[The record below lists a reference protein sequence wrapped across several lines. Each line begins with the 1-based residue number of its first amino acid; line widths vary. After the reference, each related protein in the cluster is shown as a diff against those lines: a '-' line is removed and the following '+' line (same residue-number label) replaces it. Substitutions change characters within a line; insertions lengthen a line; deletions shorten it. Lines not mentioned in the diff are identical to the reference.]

1 MTVSANNTKND
12 DFNRGKVILLFTNLN
27 DSTKNL
33 ATEHTATNINQ
44 FSVNGG
50 IVSVWRYS

>member
-33 ATEHTATNINQ
+33 DTEHTATNINQ